1 MASLPSPTREFS
13 TSTFPE
19 WSSKE
24 LVEEESIPSYKAE
37 QFYPVHIGQVF
48 ESRYQ
53 VVSKL
58 GFGTS
63 STVWLCRDLKE
74 HRYLAL
80 KVCIRKEGTE
90 QHQHHEITVSQHL
103 HDFRLESRGGEE
115 LVRRVLDSFE
125 ITGPN
130 GVHQCLVY
138 KPLGMSFTDF
148 LKLFPDKMF
157 PKDLVQRSIQFLLFA
172 VDFLHKCEVVHT
184 DISSNN
190 LLQGVH
196 DDSILAQLEQEEID
210 HPSAR
215 KSLENDRAI
224 YTSRPMPICTGFPV
238 LCDLGEAR
246 IGSGKHR
253 GDIMPGIYRAPEV
266 ILGMEWDRKVDIW
279 SIGLMT
285 WDIFEGGRLFI
296 ARKDGILDDEQHLA
310 EIVSLL
316 GPPPLEFIKGN
327 SKCLEYWDEEGN
339 WKGSIPIPDQ
349 SFETREWRLNEE
361 DRALFLKYLRRILRW
376 KPEERPTAEELAF
389 DDFLM
394 QPLLESR
401 ARAAGN

>member
-19 WSSKE
+19 RSSKE
-24 LVEEESIPSYKAE
+24 LIEEESIPSYKAE

-125 ITGPN
+125 VTGPN
-130 GVHQCLVY
+130 GC
-138 KPLGMSFTDF
+138 TN
-148 LKLFPDKMF
+148 
-157 PKDLVQRSIQFLLFA
+157 
-172 VDFLHKCEVVHT
+172 
-184 DISSNN
+184 ISSNN
-190 LLQGVH
+190 LLQGIH
-196 DDSILAQLEQEEID
+196 DDSILEQLEQEEID

-215 KSLENDRAI
+215 KSLENGRAI

-266 ILGMEWDRKVDIW
+266 ILGMEWDCKVDIW

-316 GPPPLEFIKGN
+316 GPPPPEFIRGN
-327 SKCLEYWDEEGN
+327 SKCLECWDEEGN

-349 SFETREWRLNEE
+349 SFETREWRLDEE

-376 KPEERPTAEELAF
+376 RPEERPTAEELAF

-394 QPLLESR
+394 QPLVESR